1 MSKMKKATKKS
12 TWLKR
17 AAGEISKLRNA
28 FSIFSS
34 YWALRTGSYFSAY
47 KLDSS
52 RVDYAKA
59 RALYDNT
66 DDKYKLGA
74 GFSKSV
80 INATVGFMGVPGF
93 QSVDDTAQG
102 ILDDFF
108 SNNTSRMMQVH
119 RNAMRD
125 GDWFVWITR
134 EENQELALYP
144 EQKVRL
150 VLNNLPPEQV
160 VQIIKDPLTGQIKEY
175 IIQAAHEWLD
185 DLDNPKRALVSQRI
199 SSDRRIIRVVG
210 DIPPGME
217 AYMEEDNPWG
227 FIPIVHFK
235 NEGDDTREFGQS
247 DLEPIEPF
255 LKAYHDVLLHALQG
269 SKMHST
275 PRLKFKLKDLAGF
288 LRNNFGVTDPYAF
301 ASQGGTISLDGHE
314 FFLFSEDEDAEFI
327 EVKSAIGDT
336 TELLKFLFYCIVDT
350 SETPEFAFGVHTPSS
365 LSSVKEQMPI
375 LVRKIARKRE
385 QFTESWQRLARIVL
399 AMSTLAGDK
408 KAGTYATVLEWDEV
422 DPRDDKEVAE
432 ILDKVSTAL
441 KTALE
446 ADIISHEAAVEFFKQ
461 YVSTMN
467 DYISDDPEIPGERD
481 RIMKTMLLRQRLEDA
496 QFLDEQ
502 KAKID
507 KELAG
512 GNQ

>member
-1 MSKMKKATKKS
+1 MKK
-12 TWLKR
+12 WLKR
-17 AAGEISKLRNA
+17 AAGEISKLRNM
-28 FSIFSS
+28 FTSF
-34 YWALRTGSYFSAY
+34 WTLRTGSYFAAY

-59 RALYDNT
+59 RALYENT
-66 DDKYKLGA
+66 DDNYKLGA
-74 GFSKSV
+74 GFARPI
-80 INATVGFMGVPGF
+80 INTTAGFMGVPRF
-93 QSVDDTAQG
+93 KSEDETAQK

-108 SNNTSRMMQVH
+108 SANTSRMMQVQ
-119 RNAMRD
+119 RNALRD

-134 EENQELALYP
+134 EENHEQALYP
-144 EQKVRL
+144 EQKTRL
-150 VLNNLPPEQV
+150 VFNMLPPEQV
-160 VQIIKDPLTGQIKEY
+160 VDIITDPLTGRVKEY
-175 IIQAAHEWLD
+175 VIKASHEWLD
-185 DLDNPKRALVSQRI
+185 EQENPKKTLVTQRV
-199 SSDRRIIRVVG
+199 SAVKRIIRISG
-210 DIPPGME
+210 DIPPGMD
-217 AYMEEDNPWG
+217 AYLEEDNPWG

-235 NEGDDTREFGQS
+235 NEGDETRKYGQS

-255 LKAYHDVLLHALQG
+255 LKAYHDVMLHALQG

-275 PRLKFKLKDLAGF
+275 PRLKFKIKDLAGF
-288 LRNNFGVTDPYAF
+288 LQNNFGITDPYAF

-314 FFLFSEDEDAEFI
+314 FFLFTDDDDAEFI
-327 EVKSAIGDT
+327 EVKSAIGDA

-399 AMSTLAGDK
+399 AMTARAGEE

-422 DPRDDKEVAE
+422 DPRDEKEVAE
-432 ILDKVSTAL
+432 TLEKVTAAL

-446 ADIISHEAAVEFFKQ
+446 AEIISNEAAVSFLAR
-461 YVSTMN
+461 YIGTMN
-467 DYISDDPEIPGERD
+467 DYLSDDPEIPGERE
-481 RIMKTMLLRQRLEDA
+481 RIMQTRLERMRLEDA

-502 KAKID
+502 KAEID
-507 KELAG
+507 RVLLG
-512 GNQ
+512 GNR

>member
-1 MSKMKKATKKS
+1 MKKP
-12 TWLKR
+12 TWLKK
-17 AAGEISKLRNA
+17 AAGEISKLRNV
-28 FSIFSS
+28 FSMFTS

-52 RVDYAKA
+52 RVDYTKA

-74 GFSKSV
+74 GFSKPV
-80 INATVGFMGVPGF
+80 INTTAGFMGVPRF
-93 QSVDDTAQG
+93 KSEDDTAQET
-102 ILDDFF
+102 LDEFF
-108 SNNTSRMMQVH
+108 SNNTSRMMQVQ

-134 EENQELALYP
+134 EENREQALYP
-144 EQKVRL
+144 EQKARL
-150 VLNNLPPEQV
+150 VFNMLPPEQV
-160 VQIIKDPLTGQIKEY
+160 VQIIKDPLFNNQVKEY
-175 IIQAAHEWLD
+175 VIQAAHDWLD
-185 DLDNPKRALVSQRI
+185 DLDNPKKALVIQRI
-199 SSDRRIIRVVG
+199 SANKRSIRVLG

-217 AYMEEDNPWG
+217 PYMEEDNPWG

-235 NEGDDTREFGQS
+235 NEGDAAMEFGQS

-275 PRLKFKLKDLAGF
+275 PRLKFKLKDLAAF
-288 LRNNFGVTDPYAF
+288 LRNNFGITDPYAF

-314 FFLFSEDEDAEFI
+314 FFLFSDDEDAEFI

-399 AMSTLAGDK
+399 AMTAQAGEK

-422 DPRDDKEVAE
+422 DPRDEKDVAE
-432 ILDKVSTAL
+432 ILDKVTTAL

-446 ADIISHEAAVEFFKQ
+446 VDIISHEAAVEFLKQ
-461 YVSTMN
+461 YISTMN
-467 DYISDDPEIPGERD
+467 DYISDDPEIPGERE
-481 RIMKTMLLRQRLEDA
+481 RIMKTRLQKMRLEDA

-507 KELAG
+507 RELAG
-512 GNQ
+512 GIDNAA

>member
-1 MSKMKKATKKS
+1 MRKTVNKAA
-12 TWLKR
+12 WYKR

-28 FSIFSS
+28 FSVFTSF
-34 YWALRTGSYFSAY
+34 WALRTGSYFSAY

-52 RVDYAKA
+52 RVDYARA

-74 GFSKSV
+74 GFSKGV
-80 INATVGFMGVPGF
+80 INTTAGFMGVPRF
-93 QSVDDTAQG
+93 KSEDETAQEV
-102 ILDDFF
+102 LDDFF
-108 SNNTSRMMQVH
+108 SNNTSRMMQVQ

-134 EENQELALYP
+134 EENHEQALYP

-150 VLNNLPPEQV
+150 IFNMLPPEQV
-160 VQIIKDPLTGQIKEY
+160 VQIIKDPLNNNQVKEY
-175 IIQAAHEWLD
+175 VIQAAYDWLD
-185 DLDNPKRALVSQRI
+185 DLDNAKRALVTQRI
-199 SSDRRIIRVVG
+199 SATRRVIGISG
-210 DIPPGME
+210 DIPAGL
-217 AYMEEDNPWG
+217 ASYIEEDNPWG

-235 NEGDDTREFGQS
+235 NEGDDTKEFGQS

-275 PRLKFKLKDLAGF
+275 PRLKFTIKDLAGF
-288 LRNNFGVTDPYAF
+288 LRNNFGISDPYAF

-399 AMSTLAGDK
+399 ALTDLAGDK
-408 KAGTYATVLEWDEV
+408 KAGSYATVLEWDEV
-422 DPRDDKEVAE
+422 DPRDEKEVVE
-432 ILDKVSTAL
+432 ILKNVTEAL

-446 ADIISHEAAVEFFKQ
+446 AEIMSDEAATEFLKQ
-461 YVSTMN
+461 FVNTMN
-467 DYISDDPEIPGERD
+467 DYISDDPEVPGERE
-481 RIMKTMLLRQRLEDA
+481 RIMKTRLLRQRLEDS

-502 KAKID
+502 KARID
-507 KELAG
+507 RELAG

>member
-1 MSKMKKATKKS
+1 MKKT

-28 FSIFSS
+28 FSQFTS

-74 GFSKSV
+74 GFAKPV
-80 INATVGFMGVPGF
+80 INTTVGFMGVPRF
-93 QSVDDTAQG
+93 KSEDDTAQEV
-102 ILDDFF
+102 LDDFF
-108 SNNTSRMMQVH
+108 SNNTSRMLHVH

-134 EENQELALYP
+134 EENQEQVLYP

-150 VLNNLPPEQV
+150 VFNMLPPEQV
-160 VQIIKDPLTGQIKEY
+160 VHIIKDPRTGRIKEY
-175 IIQAAHEWLD
+175 IIQAAYEWLD
-185 DLDNPKRALVSQRI
+185 DLDNPRRALVSQRI
-199 SSDRRIIRVVG
+199 SADRRIIRITG
-210 DIPPGME
+210 DIPPDME

-247 DLEPIEPF
+247 ELEPIEPF
-255 LKAYHDVLLHALQG
+255 MKAYHDVLLHALQG

-288 LRNNFGVTDPYAF
+288 LRNNFGIADPYAF

-314 FFLFSEDEDAEFI
+314 FFLFGDDEDAEFI

-385 QFTESWQRLARIVL
+385 QFTESWQLLARIVL
-399 AMSTLAGDK
+399 AMTAQAGEK

-422 DPRDDKEVAE
+422 DPRDEKEVAE
-432 ILDKVSTAL
+432 ILDKVATAL

-446 ADIISHEAAVEFFKQ
+446 ADIVSHEAAVEFLKQ
-461 YVSTMN
+461 YINTMN
-467 DYISDDPEIPGERD
+467 DYISDDPEIPGEQK
-481 RIMKTMLLRQRLEDA
+481 RIMESRLQRMRLEDA

-507 KELAG
+507 RELAG
-512 GNQ
+512 GNE